1 MAKRNRRILK
11 TKAKSR
17 RKSSSRRRGSVIE
30 YAADPYVAEAIAKV
44 VTGAISAGQVASSE
58 TTGPKKYTGH
68 FRGTRMGFKRTK
80 RKSFGKMRPA
90 VSPTTIKRSTGLVIG
105 RPKKL
110 SVTQKFAKM
119 ANPPVQFNSKWAF
132 QMDCDSA
139 RVSAIE
145 IPILTQPLLAPIQ
158 AQLFTNMVSDT
169 TAPDPTMVAQANT
182 ASAQYSLMIENYK
195 SKISCYNSS
204 TNTLRARVVWYKPA
218 RDLDGEYKNLGP
230 NTNSPINQ
238 LMIASTQAQPILT
251 TTGLAVGE
259 GLVFDS
265 LTPGSNFQA
274 NYAHGGQQVT
284 GVSTTGPMSGNVVA
298 LLDPSLVPGSP
309 QVRSQFRNCWQ
320 TLKTEEFVLEPGG
333 QFNTSLTLKNR
344 VVSSMFDDTD
354 YTYKKKCTV
363 FGVVYVLGQMVFND
377 VANNVTVSTGSS
389 QLSFLREDT
398 CTARALITK
407 RTVRV
412 NLTNPY
418 VIISDADQGIIN
430 VQTNTEDTSY
440 FEEN

>member
-1 MAKRNRRILK
+1 MVKR
-11 TKAKSR
+11 SR
-17 RKSSSRRRGSVIE
+17 RARRSLRTSTRKRASRRRGSAVGAEGAVLAE
-30 YAADPYVAEAIAKV
+30 YIVKAGVGALAAGQSAAADPNSPYKN
-44 VTGAISAGQVASSE
+44 TG
-58 TTGPKKYTGH
+58 YL
-68 FRGTRMGFKRTK
+68 RGSRRGFKKTK

-90 VSPTTIKRSTGLVIG
+90 VSPTTIRKSAGLVIG
-105 RPKKL
+105 KSKKL
-110 SVTQKFAKM
+110 SVTEKFAKM
-119 ANPPVQFNSKWAF
+119 AKPPVQFNSKWAF

-158 AQLFTNMVSDT
+158 AQLFTNMVTDN
-169 TAPDPTMVAQANT
+169 TADPTMVAQANT
-182 ASAQYSLMIENYK
+182 ASGQYSLMIENYK

-238 LMIASTQAQPILT
+238 LMIASTQAQPIFT

-259 GLVFDS
+259 GLIFDN
-265 LTPGSNFQA
+265 LTVGSNFQA
-274 NYAHGGQQVT
+274 NYAHGGQTVT
-284 GVSTTGPMSGNVVA
+284 GINTTGPMSGNVVA

-309 QVRSQFRNCWQ
+309 QVRSQFRNAWQ

-333 QFNTSLTLKNR
+333 QFNTSLTMKNR
-344 VVSSMFDDTD
+344 VVSSLFDDTD
-354 YTYKKKCTV
+354 YTYKRKCTV

-398 CTARALITK
+398 CIARPLITK

-430 VQTNTEDTSY
+430 LKTGTEDTTY